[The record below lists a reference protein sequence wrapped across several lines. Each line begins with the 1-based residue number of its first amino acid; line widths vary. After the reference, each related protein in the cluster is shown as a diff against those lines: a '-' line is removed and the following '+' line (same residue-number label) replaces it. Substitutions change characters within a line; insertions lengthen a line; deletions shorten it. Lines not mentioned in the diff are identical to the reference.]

1 MGITERQAAKADEIH
16 DSALYGDGDS
26 CRENKMRQSKTRQ
39 DTHTHTEPKHTHT
52 HTHPAKNTRRKR
64 QQKHT
69 QTHTQERHGRP
80 RAFPVGSRRE
90 REIVRVEW
98 FSFAAARAQHLSL
111 VVTAEIQSVRLLD
124 TQVLGHLSREKDFGQ
139 RASFHSLRQ
148 KERDRRHN
156 IRVSRHVRLAVNV
169 CVCE

>member
-1 MGITERQAAKADEIH
+1 M
-16 DSALYGDGDS
+16 
-26 CRENKMRQSKTRQ
+26 
-39 DTHTHTEPKHTHT
+39 
-52 HTHPAKNTRRKR
+52 
-64 QQKHT
+64 
-69 QTHTQERHGRP
+69 
-80 RAFPVGSRRE
+80 
-90 REIVRVEW
+90 EW